1 MGKERRSLAALTSLT
16 LMLSLVAPAQAV
28 NPASSLAST
37 GQTLSVEITG
47 PADGSRVN
55 VPAGTVTVTGTASIG
70 PLSNA
75 GNVIYVVDVSGS
87 TLSPVNQDC
96 NGDHVVNALDD
107 LNNDGRRGTTL
118 DCEIAGVVA
127 LNGSLAGSPGASAGL
142 VVLGSTAATADV
154 DPAAGKQIFTSPLDA
169 DKNGTGGP
177 DMEQVARSL
186 DAVAGKVNL
195 FTPFTVGANTNY
207 NAALTEVV
215 NAFAGKAGQY
225 NIAFFISDGQP
236 NPATSFTT
244 LPGSP
249 VMALAAA
256 GIKVNTYSVGAAGA
270 GCGPASALK
279 RIADITGGACTVVSD
294 PSQLSTVLI
303 QPATVTG
310 VTVSL
315 NGGAPAAA
323 ALSGNDWSLPLT
335 GLQGGV
341 WNQIQATVTASDGST
356 ATADIQVYGNRAPA
370 ADAGSPVTIDEG
382 SSVVLNGTAL
392 DPDGDAVTVAW
403 APSAH
408 LTGAD
413 TATPT
418 FTADDDLT
426 ETLTISVS
434 DPDGLTASATTT
446 VTVRNVAPTAVLN
459 VSTPVDEADPVTVSL
474 TGATDPSVADT
485 AAGFHYAFDCNGG
498 DLSGATY
505 ATASSSNLATC
516 TYDDGP
522 STHVVKGRIIDKDGG
537 WNEYAASVSVTNV
550 APVATL
556 SNSGPVDEGTP
567 VTLAFAGQY
576 DPSATDTAAGFHY
589 DLSCTGAP
597 FGPADYASSGTTDST
612 TCLFDDGDSTQM
624 LRGRI
629 IDKDGG
635 FSEYTSTVSINNVA
649 PTAVLS
655 TSGPIEEGAA
665 ATISFSGQHDPS
677 AADTAAGFHYAFT
690 CDGTDLSGATYASS
704 GTADSIACP
713 YDDGPGDHMV
723 RARIIDKDGGY
734 TEYTTVVTVQNVAP
748 TAVLSNSGP
757 IDEGSAVTISFAAQH
772 DPSAADTAA
781 GFHYAIACDGADLG
795 SATYAASSA
804 ADSASCTFDD
814 GPGSYTVRGRII
826 DKDGGYSEYTTSVTV
841 NNVAPTATLISLGG
855 VTEGGPFD
863 LALVGA
869 YDPSEA
875 DTVAGFTITYDCGDG
890 AGYRS
895 SAACT
900 AIDNPS
906 QTVRARIA
914 DKDGGYSEYTAVVPV
929 SNVAPT
935 VGPIMAPL
943 DPMQVGAAVSTT
955 AAFTDPGI
963 LDTHTAVWDWGDGTT
978 SAGTVTEVG
987 GSGQVGG
994 SHAYAAAGIYMVRL
1008 TVIDKDGGVGTSS
1021 FQYLVVY
1028 DPNGGF
1034 VTGGGWIDS
1043 PAGAYAPDP
1052 TLTGRANFGFV
1063 SKYQKGANL
1072 PTGQTEFQFKAG
1084 DLNFRSTAYQWLV
1097 IAGARAQYKGT
1108 GTINGAGNYTFM
1120 LTAIDGQRNGG
1131 GGVDRFR
1138 MKIWDTATGGVIYDN
1153 QMGAGD
1159 GADPSTALGGGS
1171 IVIHS

>member
-70 PLSNA
+70 PLSNS

-87 TLSPVNQDC
+87 TLSPLNQDC

-142 VVLGSTAATADV
+142 VILGSTAATADV
-154 DPAAGKQIFTSPLDA
+154 DPAAGKQIFTSPLNA

-186 DAVAGKVNL
+186 DGNAGRVTL

-207 NAALTEVV
+207 NAALTEVA
-215 NAFAGKAGQY
+215 NAFVGKAGQH
-225 NIAFFISDGQP
+225 NIAFFMSDGQP
-236 NPATSFTT
+236 NPASTFTT
-244 LPGSP
+244 TPGSP
-249 VMALAAA
+249 VLNVAAA

-270 GCGPASALK
+270 GCGPTSALK
-279 RIADITGGACTVVSD
+279 RIADITGGTCTVVSD
-294 PSQLSTVLI
+294 PSQLSSVLI
-303 QPATVTG
+303 QPATLTG

-323 ALSGNDWSLPLT
+323 ALTGNDWSLPLT

-356 ATADIQVYGNRAPA
+356 ATADIQIYGNRAPL
-370 ADAGSPVTIDEG
+370 ADAGSPVMIDEG
-382 SSVVLNGTAL
+382 SAVVLNGTAL
-392 DPDGDAVTVAW
+392 DPDGDAVSVTW

-413 TATPT
+413 SATPT
-418 FTADDDLT
+418 FTADDDLV
-426 ETLTISVS
+426 EALALSVS
-434 DPDGLTASATTT
+434 DPYGMTAVATTT
-446 VTVRNVAPTAVLN
+446 VTVRNVAPTASLGVT
-459 VSTPVDEADPVTVSL
+459 TPVNEADPVMVSL
-474 TGATDPSVADT
+474 TGASDPSAADT
-485 AAGFHYAFDCNGG
+485 AAGFRYAFECNGG

-505 ATASSSNLATC
+505 ASASSSNLASC
-516 TYDDGP
+516 VYDDGP

-556 SNSGPVDEGTP
+556 ANSGPVDEGTP
-567 VTLAFAGQY
+567 VTLAFAGQF
-576 DPSATDTAAGFHY
+576 DPSAADSAAGFHY
-589 DLSCTGAP
+589 DLSCAGAP
-597 FGPADYASSGTTDST
+597 FGPVDYASSGTADST
-612 TCLFDDGDSTQM
+612 TCLFDDGNSTQL

-635 FSEYTSTVSINNVA
+635 FSEYTSTVAINNVA

-655 TSGPIEEGAA
+655 SAASIDEGAA
-665 ATISFSGQHDPS
+665 ATISFSGQFDPS
-677 AADTAAGFHYAFT
+677 AADTAAGFRYAFA
-690 CDGTDLSGATYASS
+690 CDGADLSAATYASS
-704 GTADSIACP
+704 GAADSIACP
-713 YDDGPGDHMV
+713 FDDGPGAHLV

-734 TEYTTVVTVQNVAP
+734 TEYTTVVTVNNVAP
-748 TAVLSNSGP
+748 TATLANSGP
-757 IDEGSAVTISFAAQH
+757 IDEGSAVTISFGAQY
-772 DPSAADTAA
+772 DPSTADTAA
-781 GFHYAIACDGADLG
+781 GFHYAIACDGADLS

-814 GPGSYTVRGRII
+814 GPGTYAVHGRII
-826 DKDGGYSEYTTSVTV
+826 DKDGGYSEYSTLVTV
-841 NNVAPTATLISLGG
+841 NNVAPTATLVDPGA
-855 VTEGGPFD
+855 VPEGSPFA
-863 LALVGA
+863 LSLVGA
-869 YDPSEA
+869 HDPSEA
-875 DTVAGFTITYDCGDG
+875 DTVAGFTITFDCGAG
-890 AGYRS
+890 AGYQS
-895 SAACT
+895 SASCV

-943 DPMQVGAAVSTT
+943 DPMAVGAAVSTT

-963 LDTHTAVWDWGDGTT
+963 LDTHTAVWDWGDGST
-978 SAGTVTEVG
+978 SAGTVPELD

-994 SHAYAAAGIYMVRL
+994 SHAYTAPGIYTVTL
-1008 TVIDKDGGVGTSS
+1008 TVTDKDGGVGSS
-1021 FQYLVVY
+1021 TFQYVIVY

-1043 PAGAYAPDP
+1043 PAGAYAADP
-1052 TLTGRANFGFV
+1052 ARTGRANVGFNV
-1063 SKYQKGANL
+1063 KYQKGSAV
-1072 PTGQTEFQFKAG
+1072 PTGQTEFQFKDG
-1084 DLNFRSTAYQWLV
+1084 DLNFHATGYQWLV

-1108 GTINGAGNYTFM
+1108 GTINGAGNYAFM
-1120 LTAIDGQRNGG
+1120 VTVVDGGRE
-1131 GGVDRFR
+1131 DRFR
-1138 MKIWDTATGGVIYDN
+1138 IKIWDASTGTVIYDT